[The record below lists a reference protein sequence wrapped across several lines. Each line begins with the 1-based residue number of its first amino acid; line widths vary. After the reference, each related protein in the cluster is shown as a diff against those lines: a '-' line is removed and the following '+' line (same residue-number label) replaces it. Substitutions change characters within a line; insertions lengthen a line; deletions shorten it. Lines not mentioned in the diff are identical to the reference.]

1 MTTQTTTTTTVQ
13 SSTLR
18 NKRPALGRGLSA
30 LIPPKPSM
38 PETTSLGTSSGLLRI
53 PIEKIKP
60 NSDQPR
66 QYFDETALV
75 DLSASIRE
83 HGVLQPIVVRRD
95 GPQEYRIVAGERRW
109 RAAQKAGL
117 HELPAVISEHD
128 EDDSLLLALVEN
140 VQREDLNP
148 IEEAEA
154 YLHLAEDYQM
164 SQDTIAKRVG
174 KDRST
179 VANAMRLLKLPESV
193 RDMVASG
200 QLSMGHAR
208 ALLGVDESA
217 AIERL
222 ARSALN
228 KKLSVRDVE
237 KRVKLLK
244 VSGSDIKDV
253 SKSKPQSAAARD
265 LTERLMHAL
274 STKVVLK
281 ENGKGKGSI
290 EISFGSLD
298 ELDRLIAILCR

>member
-1 MTTQTTTTTTVQ
+1 MSTQTTTSTQSITTI
-13 SSTLR
+13 R

-30 LIPPKPSM
+30 LIPSKPSM
-38 PETTSLGTSSGLLRI
+38 PENSSLGSNSGLLRI

-66 QYFDETALV
+66 QYFDDVALGE
-75 DLSASIRE
+75 LSASIRE
-83 HGVLQPIVVRRD
+83 HGVLQPIVVRRE
-95 GPQEYRIVAGERRW
+95 GAQEYRIVAGERRW

-164 SQDTIAKRVG
+164 SQDNIAKRVG

-179 VANAMRLLKLPESV
+179 VSNAMRLLKLPQSV
-193 RDMVASG
+193 RDMVACG

-208 ALLGVDESA
+208 ALLGVEESA

-244 VSGSDIKDV
+244 VSGSDIKEV
-253 SKSKPQSAAARD
+253 AKSKPQSPAARD
-265 LTERLMHAL
+265 LTERLMHSL
-274 STKVVLK
+274 STRVVLK
-281 ENGKGKGSI
+281 ESGKGKGSI